1 MAGKVTYSEFVTVT
15 LDEPVAQALDLLA
28 GGMNMPRGEAAAYVI
43 REYLIA
49 IGALDSWDVKED
61 MVTIGNA

>member
-15 LDEPVAQALDLLA
+15 LDESVAQALNQLA
-28 GGMNMPRGEAAAYVI
+28 EGMNMSREEAAAYVI

-49 IGALDSWDVKED
+49 IGALDSWDVEED
-61 MVTIGNA
+61 MVTVGNA